1 MICVADQDI
10 ITLEQLDELCRA
22 LIEDIQADIDV
33 DDERAALQVRD
44 DGKTTTQRAVEALQ
58 REERFHGEHA
68 VAKAWLRTNEPHV
81 RIFWRSNE

>member
-22 LIEDIQADIDV
+22 LIEEIQADIDAYE
-33 DDERAALQVRD
+33 ERAALQVRD
-44 DGKTTTQRAVEALQ
+44 DGKTTTQRAIESLQ
-58 REERFHGEHA
+58 RPERFPGEHE